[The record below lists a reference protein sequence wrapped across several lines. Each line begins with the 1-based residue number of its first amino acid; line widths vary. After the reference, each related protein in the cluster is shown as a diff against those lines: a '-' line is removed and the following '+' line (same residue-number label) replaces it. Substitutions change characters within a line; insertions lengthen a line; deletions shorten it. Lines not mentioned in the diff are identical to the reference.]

1 MGFVSYKDNQYFCK
15 VETFIAILALL
26 LGLVGIAG
34 SILPGL
40 PGPPLSWVGLLLVYL
55 WGGGTDGG
63 GNPMSLTFLLV
74 WLAITI
80 VVCIIDYVVPAYFTR
95 VTGGSKVA
103 GRGAIIG
110 LIAGMFIPPVGII
123 LGTLAGA
130 FLAEF
135 LVSRKS
141 GWQSTKS
148 AVGALLGFIFGTGIK
163 LIASGLMLYYII
175 VYL

>member
-1 MGFVSYKDNQYFCK
+1 MTTV
-15 VETFIAILALL
+15 IAILAVLA
-26 LGLVGIAG
+26 GIIGIAG

-40 PGPPLSWVGLLLVYL
+40 PGPPVSWVGLMLLYF
-55 WGGGTDGG
+55 WGNGTDKAGD
-63 GNPMSLTFLLV
+63 PMSLTFLLV

>member
-1 MGFVSYKDNQYFCK
+1 MSTV
-15 VETFIAILALL
+15 IAILAVLA
-26 LGLVGIAG
+26 GIIGIAG

-40 PGPPLSWVGLLLVYL
+40 PGPPVSWVGLMLLYF
-55 WGGGTDGG
+55 WGNGTDKAGD
-63 GNPMSLTFLLV
+63 PMSLTFLLV

>member
-1 MGFVSYKDNQYFCK
+1 MSTV
-15 VETFIAILALL
+15 IAILAVLA
-26 LGLVGIAG
+26 GIIGIAG

-40 PGPPLSWVGLLLVYL
+40 PGPPVSWVGLMLLYF
-55 WGGGTDGG
+55 WGNGTDKAGD
-63 GNPMSLTFLLV
+63 PMSLTFLLV

-110 LIAGMFIPPVGII
+110 LMAGRFIPPVGII

-163 LIASGLMLYYII
+163 LIASGLMLYYIV

>member
-1 MGFVSYKDNQYFCK
+1 MSTV
-15 VETFIAILALL
+15 IAILAVLA
-26 LGLVGIAG
+26 GIIGIAG

-40 PGPPLSWVGLLLVYL
+40 PGPPVSWVGLMLLYF
-55 WGGGTDGG
+55 WGNGADKAGD
-63 GNPMSLTFLLV
+63 PMSLTFLLV

>member
-1 MGFVSYKDNQYFCK
+1 MS
-15 VETFIAILALL
+15 TLIAILAVLA
-26 LGLVGIAG
+26 GIIGIAG

-40 PGPPLSWVGLLLVYL
+40 PGPPVSWVGLMLLYF
-55 WGGGTDGG
+55 WGNGTDKAGD
-63 GNPMSLTFLLV
+63 PMSLTFLLV